1 MSSVFFA
8 FIHKENLHHHQAHP
22 VQLPLSSKQTHGFI
36 CHRFL
41 KIYIVYIRYIIYL
54 CRVEL
59 NQIDMETTIK
69 RKNIDLPVD
78 VLQKLSI
85 MAVAQGRSLKAY
97 IEQLLIAKA
106 NSITIEVRENPSPSG
121 DKWFDDPENME
132 SVRRGIQEMN
142 EGQGKAYTTDEIRE
156 RLGL

>member
-1 MSSVFFA
+1 M
-8 FIHKENLHHHQAHP
+8 K
-22 VQLPLSSKQTHGFI
+22 
-36 CHRFL
+36 
-41 KIYIVYIRYIIYL
+41 
-54 CRVEL
+54 L

-78 VLQKLSI
+78 VLQKLSL

-142 EGQGKAYTTDEIRE
+142 EGQGKAYTMDEIRE